1 MKSRASRVF
10 TGEDKGE
17 GLVVLDGIPGMGRVL
32 RGLQRREEK
41 GGFDV
46 LARMP
51 RTSERLAAGAPGAG
65 AAGEEGE
72 SLADDVGDVLVFG
85 QREVSLGTDV
95 DLERALAGIGQRNTF
110 EGEAVVEETGA
121 RNFLSQRQ
129 RTSALGGVLPLDRLL
144 AKDVLR
150 DPKLRSPGAGVLRER
165 ELAHVREIRGRTLNP
180 VQVQVAAARVALS
193 GDELGLGLKRRMTS
207 LREKRDK
214 LEGELNAL
222 GILSEEAN
230 KVRSQA
236 WMTVKARRWLEL
248 QKVQSE
254 VIEAERKANRVAARG
269 GPSGTFDLGKTL
281 LLTQNA
287 YREKLYRTVVGTSG
301 ADMRKADLAK
311 SVSAIAKAVDDAIFP
326 EMPTQGTSL
335 QRRRTGPSESATVSK
350 LLKAGINHD
359 VITLHRTAMLQRE
372 VEEAARVAA
381 HQAAVEEAE
390 ALAAAPP
397 SVDEVAAVERAEA
410 KADEFMAYLESYRE
424 ALDIEHSVP
433 HTRGA
438 GDYEGSGG
446 QEEDDARQTLDV
458 QLEEASTSFKQMHPL
473 AAAHLGS
480 TDENATRRERAAEVT
495 QDLDKA
501 EAEVEAVAEEE
512 KAKDDDPGGA
522 IDLPT
527 LSPKLLGGALTEGD
541 GSLSAEASLKMREE
555 ALLLPRIEDVRRK
568 HARGGKDRAERAAVV
583 DQPVTRQLSERE
595 LEVNAKELGVQP
607 LETPVADRLISAGKE
622 MKFRDSKVRP
632 EGRRS
637 TWGFMDGTLVPD
649 DQVQQYEKMASKLES
664 LWTLM
669 RVPPTKKLEMI
680 FRFTTE
686 SGVRK
691 LPNAIL
697 LWESAMERMAKFH
710 KVAAED
716 TQLDKKSVE
725 LEKLKARGLTTQEQE
740 LKEASRHLMRERER
754 VWLLLVNLHDQCKE
768 AAAQI
773 RRSTKEELYYNGVK
787 YKDTVREVEG
797 RGGIIYIAR
806 KALAD
811 IEEGRQL
818 EKEEEEVKNTWIC
831 TSWYN
836 RMVQG

>member
-1 MKSRASRVF
+1 MTSRASRVF

-17 GLVVLDGIPGMGRVL
+17 GLVVPDGIPGMGRVL

-51 RTSERLAAGAPGAG
+51 RTSERLAAGTPGAG
-65 AAGEEGE
+65 PAGEEGE

-85 QREVSLGTDV
+85 KREVSLGTDV
-95 DLERALAGIGQRNTF
+95 DLERELAGIGQRNTF
-110 EGEAVVEETGA
+110 EGEAMVEETGA
-121 RNFLSQRQ
+121 RNFLLQRQ
-129 RTSALGGVLPLDRLL
+129 RTSALGGVLPLDRLM

-287 YREKLYRTVVGTSG
+287 YRERLYRTVVGTSG

-350 LLKAGINHD
+350 LLKMGINHD

-381 HQAAVEEAE
+381 HQAAVEEVE
-390 ALAAAPP
+390 ALAAVPP
-397 SVDEVAAVERAEA
+397 SADEVAAVERAEA

-433 HTRGA
+433 HTHGA
-438 GDYEGSGG
+438 GDDEGSGD
-446 QEEDDARQTLDV
+446 QEEDDARRTLDV

-473 AAAHLGS
+473 AAAHLAS
-480 TDENATRRERAAEVT
+480 TDENATRSERAAEVT

-501 EAEVEAVAEEE
+501 EVEVEAVAEEE
-512 KAKDDDPGGA
+512 MAKDDDAGGA
-522 IDLPT
+522 IDLPA
-527 LSPKLLGGALTEGD
+527 LSPKPLVGALTGGD

-568 HARGGKDRAERAAVV
+568 HARVGRDKAERTAVA
-583 DQPVTRQLSERE
+583 DQTVTRQLSERE
-595 LEVNAKELGVQP
+595 LEVSAKELGVQP
-607 LETPVADRLISAGKE
+607 LQTPVADRLINAGKE
-622 MKFRDSKVRP
+622 MKIRDDSKVRP
-632 EGRRS
+632 GGRRS
-637 TWGFMDGTLVPD
+637 TWGFTGGALVPD

-669 RVPPTKKLEMI
+669 KVPPTKKLEMI

-686 SGVRK
+686 GGVRK

-697 LWESAMERMAKFH
+697 IWESAMERMANFH

-716 TQLDKKSVE
+716 AQLDKKSVE
-725 LEKLKARGLTTQEQE
+725 LEKLMALGLTTQERE
-740 LKEASRHLMRERER
+740 LKEVSRHLMRERER

-768 AAAQI
+768 VAAQI

-818 EKEEEEVKNTWIC
+818 EKEEEEVAQAK
-831 TSWYN
+831 
-836 RMVQG
+836 